1 IAPPTNPVPAAL
13 ISEVLVMASSYA
25 ATMHH
30 SCSVVKYIVIDIS
43 RPTTKRQNP
52 SNGPCLSGYLTS
64 ALLRG
69 ISHGGGI
76 CHALRY
82 QEGYLFSLQMGR
94 TRKICHRD
102 CRIFRVVENGDF
114 CRDRIIGGNCELA

>member
-1 IAPPTNPVPAAL
+1 
-13 ISEVLVMASSYA
+13 MATLRA
-25 ATMHH
+25 VETW
-30 SCSVVKYIVIDIS
+30 
-43 RPTTKRQNP
+43 NWP
-52 SNGPCLSGYLTS
+52 STFGANGIHS
-64 ALLRG
+64 ALGFGADPKPLLSMLIG
-69 ISHGGGI
+69 MLDICASPWNIPWGGGI

-114 CRDRIIGGNCELA
+114 CRDR